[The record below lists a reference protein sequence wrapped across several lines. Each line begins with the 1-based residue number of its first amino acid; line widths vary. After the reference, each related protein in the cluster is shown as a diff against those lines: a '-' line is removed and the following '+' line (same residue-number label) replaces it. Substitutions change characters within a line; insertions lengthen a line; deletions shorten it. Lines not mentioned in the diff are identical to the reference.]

1 MFSSIVNVFAPE
13 INQTKFCQNESLCS
27 VRIRAN
33 ANKRLSA
40 NLFGTQFLQLRAR
53 TVVSQLE
60 QVPLKHFLGNF

>member
-13 INQTKFCQNESLCS
+13 TMTILNQTKFCQNESLCS
-27 VRIRAN
+27 VGIRAN

-60 QVPLKHFLGNF
+60 LVPLK